1 MSRARA
7 GRSRRPK
14 SVAALCP
21 SGRAIA
27 WPSPGSHRQWRPAYE
42 AQPGL
47 VEEMLVAGTERVRA
61 ETQQT
66 VELALNAIGLSATL
80 KRMRR
85 KVESCP
91 PMTAQALPD

>member
-1 MSRARA
+1 
-7 GRSRRPK
+7 
-14 SVAALCP
+14 
-21 SGRAIA
+21 
-27 WPSPGSHRQWRPAYE
+27 
-42 AQPGL
+42 